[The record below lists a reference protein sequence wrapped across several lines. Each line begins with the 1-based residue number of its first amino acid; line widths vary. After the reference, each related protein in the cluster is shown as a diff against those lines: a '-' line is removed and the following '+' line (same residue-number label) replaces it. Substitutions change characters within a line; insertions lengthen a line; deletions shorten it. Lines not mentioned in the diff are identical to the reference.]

1 MNAMNK
7 LIKKFIYI
15 SGFAV
20 ALLAAGCADDIDPEI
35 TELKVSRL
43 FSPVDLEARIVNQ
56 TAVRLT
62 WKPVNKAKSYTL
74 EFFEGDLNFS
84 GSPFKTISG
93 VTYDQVPYTVPGF
106 AGETRYSVRVK
117 AVGEEIA
124 ESKWISTTFLTDPE
138 QIFYAVDPEEISA
151 TGVTLRWPAGETAT
165 TIVFTPGNLTHQ
177 VTSGEIAAGV
187 AVITGL
193 NSETAYTAK
202 LMNGNSTRGTTT
214 FTTLIDLGGATPVHP
229 EDDLSAMIAA
239 AAAGDVLVLFPG
251 DYTVVQGDITINK
264 SITIKGLY
272 PHNMPKIYNRF
283 VLETGVLDF
292 TVMNVEMV
300 GIYGEPATRLAQAF
314 FLNSG
319 TYDINS
325 VTIEGCVI
333 REYNQALIYGGSAR
347 TKIQD
352 LKIHNNIVSNI
363 FNDGGD
369 FIDFRSGYVAN
380 LTITNST
387 FNRVAAAP
395 RDFIR
400 LDNSSSNFPGSVSNV
415 LIDKCTFYNVSD
427 GRRILY
433 VRFVNNVSTVTN
445 TIFAGSETTYGGYYS
460 NQSGTTAPVCSKNNY
475 HNAPL
480 FISGTISNGKYD
492 TSGTHTTFDPG
503 FVNPAAGNFTV
514 TNTELKLFGIGDPR
528 WLN

>member
-1 MNAMNK
+1 MNK
-7 LIKKFIYI
+7 LIRRFMYI
-15 SGFAV
+15 SGFAA
-20 ALLAAGCADDIDPEI
+20 ALFAAGCADDIDPEI

-62 WKPVNKAKSYTL
+62 WKPVNKAKSYTM
-74 EFFEGDLNFS
+74 EFYEGNMVFQGTPVKS
-84 GSPFKTISG
+84 ISG
-93 VTYDQVPYTVPGF
+93 ITFDQVPYTVPGF
-106 AGETRYSVRVK
+106 AGETRYSVQVK
-117 AVGEEIA
+117 AVGEEIND
-124 ESKWISTTFLTDPE
+124 SKWIQATFITDPE
-138 QIFYAVDPEEISA
+138 QILYAVDPEEISA
-151 TGVTLRWPAGETAT
+151 SGVTLRWPAGETAT
-165 TIVFTPGNLTHQ
+165 TIVFTPGNITHQ
-177 VTSGEIAAGV
+177 VTSAEIAAGV

-193 NSETAYTAK
+193 NSETFYTAK
-202 LMNGNSTRGTTT
+202 LMNGNSTRGTIT

-229 EDDLSAMIAA
+229 EDDLSAVIAA
-239 AAAGDVLVLFPG
+239 AEPGDVLVLFPG
-251 DYTVVQGDITINK
+251 DFTVVQGDITINK

-272 PHNMPKIYNRF
+272 PHNMPVIYNRF
-283 VLETGVLDF
+283 VLEAGVQDF
-292 TVMNVEMV
+292 TLMNVEMV
-300 GIYGEPATRLAQAF
+300 GIYGEPAARLAQAF

-325 VTIEGCVI
+325 INIEGCVI

-352 LKIHNNIVSNI
+352 LKLHNNIMSNI

-400 LDNSSSNFPGSVSNV
+400 LDNSASNFPGSVSNV

-492 TSGTHTTFDPG
+492 TSGTHTTLDPG
-503 FVNPAAGNFTV
+503 FVNPAGGNFTV
-514 TNTELKLFGIGDPR
+514 TNEDLKLYGIGDPR